1 MNFCYTDEK
10 SGETIL
16 TKNIK
21 HPYIKLLFDI
31 IGIISSIGFLLWL
44 IYGFYIRFD
53 NNKNIELGI
62 EWTGN
67 SLLIGIILI
76 FLIFL
81 CAVASVILKSRK

>member
-1 MNFCYTDEK
+1 M
-10 SGETIL
+10 L